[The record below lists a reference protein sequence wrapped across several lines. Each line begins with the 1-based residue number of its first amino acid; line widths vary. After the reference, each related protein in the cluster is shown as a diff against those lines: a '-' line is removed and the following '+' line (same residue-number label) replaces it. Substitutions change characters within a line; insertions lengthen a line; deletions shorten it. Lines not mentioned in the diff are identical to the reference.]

1 MLSDWDKK
9 LLARH
14 KSRYEQLING
24 LVKPNSKKEEHF
36 INTFK
41 NNLKPITQHEIA
53 YSNYIKFCSENQSS
67 KPIPSGEKQLPK
79 NAEEIVNEIDE
90 QIVFLNENNDRE
102 IEKLTT
108 SYREKIK
115 LNKPDKGE
123 YNTNAALWFNYLTES
138 SLSKSLEQLS
148 ASSFNTLSN
157 AYTKALDGSFV
168 DGLKSGADYVSPT
181 LHRLIEKGHTL
192 PEALKKGRE
201 ALDNDTNIQEIYGTL
216 SALLSD
222 MSSVV
227 GLPLFNV
234 SKSSIA
240 SVKGILKEFGIDE
253 KRLAD
258 FLSYNSIEVISAII
272 PAVAILFSWNKS
284 DTKKFSELIGSLG
297 LTTAY
302 AGNPIGLV
310 ITIVGL
316 AKSFH
321 KAKEDNVS
329 TVEWIKSLSI
339 GGVKSTVILASMS
352 VLGPTVWLCMVSAIV
367 ITYVLMANGVR
378 INWTKVTQATI
389 KRLK

>member
-14 KSRYEQLING
+14 KSRYEQLVNG
-24 LVKPNSKKEEHF
+24 LAIPDSEKEKHF
-36 INTFK
+36 VNTFK

-53 YSNYIKFCSENQSS
+53 YSNYLKFSS
-67 KPIPSGEKQLPK
+67 KNLTETPTRSIERLLP
-79 NAEEIVNEIDE
+79 NYAEDIVNEIDE
-90 QIVFLNENNDRE
+90 QIVISNENNDKE
-102 IEKLTT
+102 LEELTT
-108 SYREKIK
+108 NYREEIK
-115 LNKPDKGE
+115 LKKQIKDE
-123 YNTNAALWFNYLTES
+123 YTTNAALWFNYLTES

-192 PEALKKGRE
+192 PEAFKKGRE

-234 SKSSIA
+234 SKSSIE
-240 SVKGILKEFGIDE
+240 SVKGILKEFGVDE

-258 FLSYNSIEVISAII
+258 FLSYNSIEVISSII
-272 PAVAILFSWNKS
+272 PAVAILFAWNKS

-329 TVEWIKSLSI
+329 TVGWIKSLAV
-339 GGVKSTVILASMS
+339 GGIKSTVILASMS
-352 VLGPTVWLCMVSAIV
+352 VLGPTVWLSMVSAIV
-367 ITYVLMANGVR
+367 ITYVLMANGIK
-378 INWTKVTQATI
+378 INWKRVTQATI
-389 KRLK
+389 SRLK